1 MIDGSHDFDLIDE
14 RLLALFFA
22 VSAFLGKSL
31 NCILLSV
38 FVLDHQV
45 NRSEVALADFLDG
58 LKKFVE
64 SALVDFLSEIISPF
78 EEFGGDVGIFE

>member
-1 MIDGSHDFDLIDE
+1 MIDGSHNFDFIDE

-22 VSAFLGKSL
+22 VSAIFGKGL
-31 NCILLSV
+31 NCVLLAI

-58 LKKFVE
+58 LEKFVE
-64 SALVDFLSEIISPF
+64 TALVDFLAELVSPF
-78 EEFGGDVGIFE
+78 EEFGRDVGILE